1 MNPNTRSQYKAFL
14 QQVAHLNHLDAEDV
28 VTRFTVDQSVS
39 QMLESK
45 IQDSSD
51 FLKKINIVSV
61 DEQSGQKIGLGVDRP
76 IASTTDT
83 DTKERE
89 PLDPSSLDEV
99 GYVCTQTNFD
109 TALKYA
115 KLDAWAKFPD
125 FQTRIRNQIV
135 KRQALDRIMI
145 GWNGTSRAKTSNFQ
159 VNKLLQDVNIGFLEK
174 IRKGAAT

>member
-14 QQVAHLNHLDAEDV
+14 QQVALLNHLDARDV
-28 VTRFTVDQSVS
+28 VTRFTVDPSVS
-39 QMLESK
+39 QTLESK
-45 IQDSSD
+45 IQESSD
-51 FLKKINIVSV
+51 FLKKINIVSI

-76 IASTTDT
+76 IASTIDT

-125 FQTRIRNQIV
+125 F
-135 KRQALDRIMI
+135 
-145 GWNGTSRAKTSNFQ
+145 
-159 VNKLLQDVNIGFLEK
+159 
-174 IRKGAAT
+174 